1 MVSSKRL
8 IQGHALFLFILAVYL
23 TKSPEVITDP
33 DVVYFTLRHTI
44 KIDTPLHTR
53 PQSSFAFCGVLLVID
68 ALVDL
73 IVVTKMPQINEIMAA
88 VHVLGAR
95 LPSRGDMTRTVTA
108 SNQVINRVARLYSE
122 IWTLLAA
129 SRIGLFLAVSF
140 FIQQSKPGAW
150 GLRTGAIAHD
160 NTSSVADAIIG
171 LNQLKTRVVLVY
183 GSVEMIFWLWILQ
196 KLRDERREIAARL
209 SQVPTSAFPSSPT

>member
-1 MVSSKRL
+1 MPAYFSSKRL

-23 TKSPEVITDP
+23 TKSPEVITDS
-33 DVVYFTLRHTI
+33 DVVYFTIRQRI
-44 KIDTPLHTR
+44 KIDTPLLTR
-53 PQSSFAFCGVLLVID
+53 PQSPFAFCGVLLVAD

-95 LPSRGDMTRTVTA
+95 FPMPAGMTGTALTRVVT
-108 SNQVINRVARLYSE
+108 LYSE

-129 SRIGLFLAVSF
+129 SRISLFLAVSF

-150 GLRTGAIAHD
+150 GLRTGAVAHD
-160 NTSSVADAIIG
+160 NPSSVAEAIIG

-196 KLRDERREIAARL
+196 KLRDERREIATRLAR
-209 SQVPTSAFPSSPT
+209 SQVPTLALPISST

>member
-1 MVSSKRL
+1 
-8 IQGHALFLFILAVYL
+8 
-23 TKSPEVITDP
+23 
-33 DVVYFTLRHTI
+33 
-44 KIDTPLHTR
+44 
-53 PQSSFAFCGVLLVID
+53 
-68 ALVDL
+68 
-73 IVVTKMPQINEIMAA
+73 MPQINEIMAA

-95 LPSRGDMTRTVTA
+95 LPSRGDMTRTVAA

-183 GSVEMIFWLWILQ
+183 GSVEMIFWLWVSAS
-196 KLRDERREIAARL
+196 ERL
-209 SQVPTSAFPSSPT
+209 STVLSAMAAKVATFFRPLSALRTRHHTDVICASFCSRFFKSSVMSVEK

>member
-1 MVSSKRL
+1 M
-8 IQGHALFLFILAVYL
+8 
-23 TKSPEVITDP
+23 
-33 DVVYFTLRHTI
+33 
-44 KIDTPLHTR
+44 
-53 PQSSFAFCGVLLVID
+53 ID

-183 GSVEMIFWLWILQ
+183 GSVEMIFWLWVSAS
-196 KLRDERREIAARL
+196 ERLSSVLSGIAAEVATFFRPL
-209 SQVPTSAFPSSPT
+209 SALRTRHHADVICAPFCSRFFKNSVMSVEK